1 MVWPWR
7 GLPVS
12 LFVHEGCFYNIAVVM
27 MTSICIGL
35 IVVVYE
41 MSLRGHSERDGIGL
55 MNFWVYVCFAIV
67 FAGFAVHF
75 YLRVLA
81 REQAV

>member
-1 MVWPWR
+1 
-7 GLPVS
+7 
-12 LFVHEGCFYNIAVVM
+12 M
-27 MTSICIGL
+27 MTSSCIGL

-67 FAGFAVHF
+67 FAVSQHISISDSLLVKRPSKTASSRQTID
-75 YLRVLA
+75 LKR
-81 REQAV
+81 